1 MSLDDHKRDF
11 SSNARL
17 PGISAL
23 AVVIGLLSTLAA
35 FVLLNLIRL
44 FTNLFFFGSFS
55 FVDRSPALN
64 TLGPWVVLIPIA
76 GGLIVGLMARYGSD
90 KIRGHGIPEAI
101 EAILFGKSRMSPK
114 VAILKPLS
122 SGIVI
127 GSGGPFGA
135 EGPIIMTGGAL
146 GSLLAQCFKVTA
158 AERKTLLVAGAAAGM
173 TAVFG
178 TPVAAVLLAVEL
190 LLFEWRPRSFLPV
203 AVACAVAGF
212 ARAVFFGTA
221 PLFPLQTAEP
231 SAMSLVSCAVA
242 GVLSGALASGLSA
255 ALYKV
260 EDLFARL
267 PIHWMWWPALGGIV
281 VGIGGFVEPRALGV
295 GYDVIGDL
303 LHQHIA
309 LQFAVALLVVK
320 AVMWVIALGSGTSGG
335 VLAPLLMLGAGLG
348 VVLGHVLPGGEPSLW
363 PLVCMAATLGATLG
377 APLTAIVFAFG
388 LTHDANALLP
398 LLAATL
404 VAHGFATVVMKR
416 SIMTE
421 KIARRGYHIY
431 REYGVDPLERH
442 YVDEVMSRTV
452 EAIDAHVTV
461 RDALATYFGTNQTR
475 RAYPV
480 ISNEAVLG
488 VIDRAALERIRELST
503 RTVATATTATSNI
516 AIANGASNGA
526 TTDTLPDP
534 LDTRIGD
541 LLQDAPPVAL
551 PHETCR
557 LVATRLAVH
566 GLERLPVV
574 ADRKSLRLIGIVS
587 RSDLIKPSL
596 GHFEEEQK
604 RERFRRIGFWSNAG
618 KQTLAA
624 AQKETPSH
632 S

>member
-1 MSLDDHKRDF
+1 MTHDTHKRDF

-17 PGISAL
+17 PGIAVL
-23 AVVIGLLSTLAA
+23 AAGIGALSTLAA
-35 FVLLNLIRL
+35 FVLLGLIHL
-44 FTNLFFFGSFS
+44 FTNLFFFGAFS
-55 FVDRSPALN
+55 FADRSPAHN
-64 TLGPWVVLIPIA
+64 TLGAWVILIPVA
-76 GGLIVGLMARYGSD
+76 GGLIVGVMARYGSE

-114 VAILKPLS
+114 VAVLKPLS

-146 GSLLAQCFKVTA
+146 GSLIAQCVKVTS

-203 AVACAVAGF
+203 ALACAVAGF
-212 ARAVFFGTA
+212 ARAAFFGTG
-221 PLFPLQTAEP
+221 PLFPLETAAP
-231 SAMSLVSCAVA
+231 DVLSLVSCVIA
-242 GVLSGALASGLSA
+242 GLLSGALASGLSA
-255 ALYKV
+255 ALYKT
-260 EDLFARL
+260 EDLFGKL
-267 PIHWMWWPALGGIV
+267 PIHWMWWPALGGLV
-281 VGIGGFVEPRALGV
+281 VGIGGFIEPRALGV

-303 LHQHIA
+303 LHQHIV
-309 LQFAVALLVVK
+309 LQIAVTILLVK
-320 AVMWVIALGSGTSGG
+320 AIIWVVALGSGTSGG

-348 VVLGHVLPGGEPSLW
+348 TVLSHVLPGGEPALW

-388 LTHDANALLP
+388 LTHDSNALLP

-404 VAHGFATVVMKR
+404 VAHGFATVVMRR

-442 YVDEVMSRTV
+442 YVDEVMSSSV
-452 EAIDAHVTV
+452 ETIDADLSVQ
-461 RDALATYFGTNQTR
+461 DALVTFFGATQTH
-475 RAYPV
+475 RAYP
-480 ISNEAVLG
+480 AVSG
-488 VIDRAALERIRELST
+488 GAVAGMVDRGALERFRDDK
-503 RTVATATTATSNI
+503 TSRS
-516 AIANGASNGA
+516 ADA
-526 TTDTLPDP
+526 
-534 LDTRIGD
+534 RIVD
-541 LLQDAPPVAL
+541 VLRDNPPVVAL
-551 PHETCR
+551 PGETCR

-574 ADRKSLRLIGIVS
+574 ADRESLRLIGIVS
-587 RSDLIKPSL
+587 RSDLVKPSL
-596 GHFEEEQK
+596 AHFEDEHK
-604 RERFRRIGFWSNAG
+604 KERFRRVTFSRSTKRFPPVRPAG
-618 KQTLAA
+618 
-624 AQKETPSH
+624 
-632 S
+632 

>member
-1 MSLDDHKRDF
+1 MNAPHKRDF
-11 SSNARL
+11 STNERL
-17 PGISAL
+17 PRIALLAAGIG
-23 AVVIGLLSTLAA
+23 VLSTLAA
-35 FVLLNLIRL
+35 FVLLSLIRL
-44 FTNLFFFGSFS
+44 FTNLFFFQQISFA
-55 FVDRSPALN
+55 DRSPALN
-64 TLGPWVVLIPIA
+64 TLGAWVIVVPVI
-76 GGLIVGLMARYGSD
+76 GGLIVGLMARFGSE

-122 SGIVI
+122 SGVVI

-146 GSLLAQCFKVTA
+146 GSLIAQCVHVSA

-203 AVACAVAGF
+203 ALACAVAGF
-212 ARAVFFGTA
+212 ARAVFFGVG
-221 PLFPLQTAEP
+221 PLFPLTTASP
-231 SAMSLVSCAVA
+231 TPVALLSCIVA
-242 GVLSGALASGLSA
+242 GLLSGVLACGLSA
-255 ALYKV
+255 ALYRV
-260 EDLFARL
+260 EDTFAKL
-267 PIHWMWWPALGGIV
+267 PVHWMWWPALGAIV
-281 VGIGGFVEPRALGV
+281 IGIGGWLEPRALGV

-309 LQFAVALLVVK
+309 LKVALALLVVK

-348 VVLGHVLPGGEPSLW
+348 TVLSPVLPGGDPTLW

-442 YVDEVMSRTV
+442 DVAEVMTS
-452 EAIDAHVTV
+452 A
-461 RDALATYFGTNQTR
+461 DALVAINGATTLDVVESQYFGVTQTH

-480 ISNEAVLG
+480 VQNGRLLG
-488 VIDRAALERIRELST
+488 VIDRATLDAQRAHAGPGAVLASVFAEH
-503 RTVATATTATSNI
+503 VP
-516 AIANGASNGA
+516 AIAQA
-526 TTDTLPDP
+526 
-534 LDTRIGD
+534 
-541 LLQDAPPVAL
+541 
-551 PHETCR
+551 HETCR
-557 LVATRLAVH
+557 VVASRLAML

-574 ADRKSLRLIGIVS
+574 DDPQSLRIVGIVS
-587 RSDLIKPSL
+587 RSDLIKPAL
-596 GHFEEEQK
+596 QHFDDEQK
-604 RERFRRIGFWSNAG
+604 RERFRPVVPVNLCDASARKAG
-618 KQTLAA
+618 
-624 AQKETPSH
+624 
-632 S
+632 

>member
-1 MSLDDHKRDF
+1 MSDNSHKRDF

-23 AVVIGLLSTLAA
+23 AAGIGLLSTLAA
-35 FVLLNLIRL
+35 FVLLSLIHL

-55 FVDRSPALN
+55 FADRSPSTN
-64 TLGPWVVLIPIA
+64 TLGAWVIVIPVV
-76 GGLIVGLMARYGSD
+76 GGLIVGMMARFGSE

-114 VAILKPLS
+114 VAVLKPLS

-146 GSLLAQCFKVTA
+146 GSLIAQCVKVTS

-203 AVACAVAGF
+203 ALACAVAGF
-212 ARAVFFGTA
+212 ARAIFFGTD
-221 PLFPLQTAEP
+221 PLFALQTAP
-231 SAMSLVSCAVA
+231 PTAISLFSCVIA
-242 GVLSGALASGLSA
+242 GLLSGALASGLSA
-255 ALYKV
+255 ALYKT
-260 EDLFARL
+260 EDLFHKL
-267 PIHWMWWPALGGIV
+267 PLHWMWWPAIGGLA
-281 VGIGGFVEPRALGV
+281 VGIGGFIEPRALGV

-309 LQFAVALLVVK
+309 LQVAVAILVVK
-320 AVMWVIALGSGTSGG
+320 AVIWVIALGSGTSGG

-348 VVLGHVLPGGEPSLW
+348 TVLGHVLPGNEPALW

-388 LTHDANALLP
+388 LTHDSNALLP

-442 YVDEVMSRTV
+442 YVDEVMTQKVDSV
-452 EAIDAHVTV
+452 SGALSV
-461 RDALATYFGTNQTR
+461 RDALTEYFGATQKR
-475 RAYPV
+475 RAFPV
-480 ISNEAVLG
+480 VRANGAVLG
-488 VIDRAALERIRELST
+488 IVDRAMLDAVREG
-503 RTVATATTATSNI
+503 TTPHT
-516 AIANGASNGA
+516 
-526 TTDTLPDP
+526 
-534 LDTRIGD
+534 LDTPLAEVLKD
-541 LLQDAPPVAL
+541 LSLVVAL
-551 PHETCR
+551 PDETCR

-566 GLERLPVV
+566 DLERLPVV
-574 ADRKSLRLIGIVS
+574 VDRDSMQLLGVVS
-587 RSDLIKPSL
+587 RSDLVKPSVA
-596 GHFEEEQK
+596 HFEEEHK
-604 RERFRRIGFWSNAG
+604 RERFRRLSFTSG
-618 KQTLAA
+618 K
-624 AQKETPSH
+624 KHFPPVRNSRPH
-632 S
+632 G

>member
-1 MSLDDHKRDF
+1 MNAPHKRDF
-11 SSNARL
+11 ATNDRL
-17 PGISAL
+17 PRIAL
-23 AVVIGLLSTLAA
+23 LAACIGVLSTLAA
-35 FVLLNLIRL
+35 FVLLSLIHL
-44 FTNLFFFGSFS
+44 FTNLFFFQQFS
-55 FVDRSPALN
+55 FADRSPAGN
-64 TLGPWVVLIPIA
+64 TLGAWVIA
-76 GGLIVGLMARYGSD
+76 VPVIGGLIVGMMARFGSE

-122 SGIVI
+122 SGVVI

-146 GSLLAQCFKVTA
+146 GSLVAQCVKVTA

-203 AVACAVAGF
+203 ALACAVAGF
-212 ARAVFFGTA
+212 ARAVLFGVE
-221 PLFPLQTAEP
+221 PLFPLTTAAP
-231 SAMSLVSCAVA
+231 SPVALVSCVVA
-242 GVLSGALASGLSA
+242 GLLSGALACGLSA
-255 ALYKV
+255 ALYRV
-260 EDLFARL
+260 EDAFAKL
-267 PIHWMWWPALGGIV
+267 PVHWMWWPALGAVAIG
-281 VGIGGFVEPRALGV
+281 VGGWLEPRALGV

-309 LQFAVALLVVK
+309 LRIALALLVVK
-320 AVMWVIALGSGTSGG
+320 ALMWVIALGSGTSGG

-348 VVLGHVLPGGEPSLW
+348 TVLSPVLPGGDPALW

-388 LTHDANALLP
+388 LTHDTNALLP

-442 YVDEVMSRTV
+442 DVAEVMTRAASIVT
-452 EAIDAHVTV
+452 IDADTPLAEV
-461 RDALATYFGTNQTR
+461 DATFFGARQTH

-480 ISNEAVLG
+480 VKDGRLLG
-488 VIDRAALERIRELST
+488 VVDRALLDAQRATFSPDT
-503 RTVATATTATSNI
+503 PVARVLAGHAP
-516 AIANGASNGA
+516 AIALA
-526 TTDTLPDP
+526 
-534 LDTRIGD
+534 
-541 LLQDAPPVAL
+541 
-551 PHETCR
+551 HETCR
-557 LVATRLAVH
+557 LVATRLAVL

-574 ADRKSLRLIGIVS
+574 DDAQSLRMTGLVS
-587 RSDLIKPSL
+587 RSDLIKPAL
-596 GHFEEEQK
+596 QHFDEEHK
-604 RERFRRIGFWSNAG
+604 RERFRPIAPANARRSLG
-618 KQTLAA
+618 AA
-624 AQKETPSH
+624 RKTG
-632 S
+632 

>member
-1 MSLDDHKRDF
+1 MNASHKRDF
-11 SSNARL
+11 ATNDRL
-17 PGISAL
+17 PRIALLAAGIG
-23 AVVIGLLSTLAA
+23 VLSTLAA
-35 FVLLNLIRL
+35 FVLLSLIHL
-44 FTNLFFFGSFS
+44 FTNLFFFQRFS
-55 FVDRSPALN
+55 FVDRSPAGN
-64 TLGPWVVLIPIA
+64 TLGAWVIVVPVI
-76 GGLIVGLMARYGSD
+76 GGLIVGLIARFGSD

-146 GSLLAQCFKVTA
+146 GSLIAQCVNVTA

-203 AVACAVAGF
+203 ALACAVAGF
-212 ARAVFFGTA
+212 ARIVLFGA
-221 PLFPLQTAEP
+221 GPLFPLTTAAP
-231 SAMSLVSCAVA
+231 SPVALGSCIVA
-242 GVLSGALASGLSA
+242 GLLSGALACGLSVS
-255 ALYKV
+255 LYRV
-260 EDLFARL
+260 EDWFGKL
-267 PIHWMWWPALGGIV
+267 PVHWMWWPAIGAVAI
-281 VGIGGFVEPRALGV
+281 GIGGWLEPRALGV

-303 LHQHIA
+303 LHGHIA
-309 LQFAVALLVVK
+309 LRIALALLLTK

-348 VVLGHVLPGGEPSLW
+348 TVLAPALPGGDPALW

-398 LLAATL
+398 LLTATL
-404 VAHGFATVVMKR
+404 VAHGFATVAMKR

-442 YVDEVMSRTV
+442 DVAEVMTRA
-452 EAIDAHVTV
+452 EAVSTIDA
-461 RDALATYFGTNQTR
+461 ALPAADVVARYFGARQTH

-480 ISNEAVLG
+480 VRDGRLLG
-488 VIDRAALERIRELST
+488 IVDRALLDAPHAADARIADL
-503 RTVATATTATSNI
+503 
-516 AIANGASNGA
+516 
-526 TTDTLPDP
+526 LPD
-534 LDTRIGD
+534 G
-541 LLQDAPPVAL
+541 PPNVAL
-551 PHETCR
+551 AHETCR
-557 LVATRLAVH
+557 VVATRVAVL
-566 GLERLPVV
+566 GIERLPVV
-574 ADRKSLRLIGIVS
+574 DSAQSLRIVGIVS
-587 RSDLIKPSL
+587 RSDLIKPAL
-596 GHFEEEQK
+596 QHFDDEHK
-604 RERFRRIGFWSNAG
+604 RERFRPIVPANARRNAG
-618 KQTLAA
+618 
-624 AQKETPSH
+624 
-632 S
+632 

>member
-1 MSLDDHKRDF
+1 MNAPHKRDF
-11 SSNARL
+11 STNERL
-17 PGISAL
+17 PRIALLAAGIG
-23 AVVIGLLSTLAA
+23 VLSTLAA
-35 FVLLNLIRL
+35 FVLLSLIRL
-44 FTNLFFFGSFS
+44 FTNLFFFQQFS
-55 FVDRSPALN
+55 FADRSPALN
-64 TLGPWVVLIPIA
+64 TLGAWVIVVPVI
-76 GGLIVGLMARYGSD
+76 GGLIVGLMARFGSE

-122 SGIVI
+122 SGVVI

-146 GSLLAQCFKVTA
+146 GSLIAQCVHVSA

-203 AVACAVAGF
+203 ALACAVAGF
-212 ARAVFFGTA
+212 ARAVFFGVG
-221 PLFPLQTAEP
+221 PLFPLTTASP
-231 SAMSLVSCAVA
+231 TPVALLSCIVA
-242 GVLSGALASGLSA
+242 GLLSGVLACGLSA
-255 ALYKV
+255 SLYRV
-260 EDLFARL
+260 EDTFAKL
-267 PIHWMWWPALGGIV
+267 PVHWMWWPALGAIAI
-281 VGIGGFVEPRALGV
+281 GIGGWFEPRALGV

-309 LQFAVALLVVK
+309 LKIALALLIVK

-348 VVLGHVLPGGEPSLW
+348 TVLSPVLPGGDPTLW

-442 YVDEVMSRTV
+442 DVAEVMTSADALV
-452 EAIDAHVTV
+452 AIDG
-461 RDALATYFGTNQTR
+461 ATTLDVVESQYFGVKQTH

-480 ISNEAVLG
+480 VQNGRLLG
-488 VIDRAALERIRELST
+488 VIDRATLDAQRAHAGPGAVLASVFAEH
-503 RTVATATTATSNI
+503 VP
-516 AIANGASNGA
+516 AIAQA
-526 TTDTLPDP
+526 
-534 LDTRIGD
+534 
-541 LLQDAPPVAL
+541 
-551 PHETCR
+551 HETCR
-557 LVATRLAVH
+557 VVASRLAML

-574 ADRKSLRLIGIVS
+574 DDPQSLRIVGIVS
-587 RSDLIKPSL
+587 RSDLIKPAL
-596 GHFEEEQK
+596 QHFDDEQK
-604 RERFRRIGFWSNAG
+604 RERFRPVVPVNLRDVSARKAG
-618 KQTLAA
+618 
-624 AQKETPSH
+624 
-632 S
+632 

>member
-1 MSLDDHKRDF
+1 MNAPHKRDF
-11 SSNARL
+11 STNERL
-17 PGISAL
+17 PRIALLAAGIG
-23 AVVIGLLSTLAA
+23 VLSTLAA
-35 FVLLNLIRL
+35 FVLLSLIRL
-44 FTNLFFFGSFS
+44 FTNLFFFQQISFA
-55 FVDRSPALN
+55 DRSPALN
-64 TLGPWVVLIPIA
+64 TLGAWVIVVPVI
-76 GGLIVGLMARYGSD
+76 GGLIVGLMARFGSE

-122 SGIVI
+122 SGVVI

-146 GSLLAQCFKVTA
+146 GSLIAQCVHVSA

-203 AVACAVAGF
+203 ALACAVAGF
-212 ARAVFFGTA
+212 ARAVFFGVG
-221 PLFPLQTAEP
+221 PLFPLTTASP
-231 SAMSLVSCAVA
+231 TPVALLSCIVA
-242 GVLSGALASGLSA
+242 GLLSGVLACGLSA
-255 ALYKV
+255 ALYRV
-260 EDLFARL
+260 EDTFAKL
-267 PIHWMWWPALGGIV
+267 PVHWMWWPALGAIAI
-281 VGIGGFVEPRALGV
+281 GIGGWLEPRALGV

-309 LQFAVALLVVK
+309 LKIALALLVVK

-348 VVLGHVLPGGEPSLW
+348 TVLSPVLPGGNPTLW

-442 YVDEVMSRTV
+442 DVAEVMTS
-452 EAIDAHVTV
+452 A
-461 RDALATYFGTNQTR
+461 DALVAINGATTLDVVESQYFGVTQTH

-480 ISNEAVLG
+480 VQNGRLLG
-488 VIDRAALERIRELST
+488 VIDRATLDAQRAHAGPGAVLASVFAEHVPA
-503 RTVATATTATSNI
+503 VAQA
-516 AIANGASNGA
+516 
-526 TTDTLPDP
+526 
-534 LDTRIGD
+534 
-541 LLQDAPPVAL
+541 
-551 PHETCR
+551 HETCR
-557 LVATRLAVH
+557 MVASRLAML

-574 ADRKSLRLIGIVS
+574 DDPQSLHIVGIVS
-587 RSDLIKPSL
+587 RSDLIKPAL
-596 GHFEEEQK
+596 QHFDDEQK
-604 RERFRRIGFWSNAG
+604 RERFRPVVPVNLRDAG
-618 KQTLAA
+618 ARKAG
-624 AQKETPSH
+624 
-632 S
+632 

>member
-1 MSLDDHKRDF
+1 MNAPHKRDF
-11 SSNARL
+11 STNERL
-17 PGISAL
+17 PRIALLAAGIG
-23 AVVIGLLSTLAA
+23 VLSTLAA
-35 FVLLNLIRL
+35 FVLLSLIHL
-44 FTNLFFFGSFS
+44 FTNLFFFQQFS
-55 FVDRSPALN
+55 FADRSPALN
-64 TLGPWVVLIPIA
+64 TLGAGVIVVPVI
-76 GGLIVGLMARYGSD
+76 GGLIVGLMARFGSE

-122 SGIVI
+122 SGVVI

-146 GSLLAQCFKVTA
+146 GSLIAQCVHVTA

-203 AVACAVAGF
+203 ALACAVAGF
-212 ARAVFFGTA
+212 ARAVFFGA
-221 PLFPLQTAEP
+221 GPLFPLTTASP
-231 SAMSLVSCAVA
+231 TPVALLSCIVA
-242 GVLSGALASGLSA
+242 GLLSGVLACGLSA
-255 ALYKV
+255 ALYRV
-260 EDLFARL
+260 EDAFAKL
-267 PIHWMWWPALGGIV
+267 PVHWMWWPALGAIV
-281 VGIGGFVEPRALGV
+281 IGIGGWLEPRALGV

-309 LQFAVALLVVK
+309 LKIALALLIVK

-348 VVLGHVLPGGEPSLW
+348 TVLSPVLPGGDPALW

-404 VAHGFATVVMKR
+404 VAHGLATVVMKR

-442 YVDEVMSRTV
+442 DVAEVMTSADALV
-452 EAIDAHVTV
+452 AIDGATTL
-461 RDALATYFGTNQTR
+461 DAVESQYFGVKQTH

-480 ISNEAVLG
+480 VQNGRLLGVVDRAMLDTQRAQAGPGAVLASAFA
-488 VIDRAALERIRELST
+488 DRAPA
-503 RTVATATTATSNI
+503 VAQA
-516 AIANGASNGA
+516 
-526 TTDTLPDP
+526 
-534 LDTRIGD
+534 
-541 LLQDAPPVAL
+541 
-551 PHETCR
+551 HETCR
-557 LVATRLAVH
+557 VVASRLAML

-574 ADRKSLRLIGIVS
+574 DDPQSLRLVGIVS
-587 RSDLIKPSL
+587 RSDLIKPAL
-596 GHFEEEQK
+596 QHFDDEQK
-604 RERFRRIGFWSNAG
+604 RERFRPVVPVNLRDASVRKAG
-618 KQTLAA
+618 
-624 AQKETPSH
+624 
-632 S
+632 

>member
-1 MSLDDHKRDF
+1 MSDNSHKRDF
-11 SSNARL
+11 SSNSRL

-23 AVVIGLLSTLAA
+23 AAGIGLLSTLAA
-35 FVLLNLIRL
+35 YVLLSLIHL

-55 FVDRSPALN
+55 FADRSPATN
-64 TLGPWVVLIPIA
+64 TLGAWVIVIPVI
-76 GGLIVGLMARYGSD
+76 GGLIVGMMARFGSE

-114 VAILKPLS
+114 VAVLKPLS

-146 GSLLAQCFKVTA
+146 GSLIAQCVKVTS

-203 AVACAVAGF
+203 ALACAVAGF
-212 ARAVFFGTA
+212 ARAILPTA
-221 PLFPLQTAEP
+221 I
-231 SAMSLVSCAVA
+231 SLVSCVIA
-242 GVLSGALASGLSA
+242 GLLSGALASGLSA
-255 ALYKV
+255 ALYKT
-260 EDLFARL
+260 EDLFHKL
-267 PIHWMWWPALGGIV
+267 PLHWMWWPAIGGLA
-281 VGIGGFVEPRALGV
+281 VGIGGFIEPRALGV

-309 LQFAVALLVVK
+309 LQVAVAILVVK
-320 AVMWVIALGSGTSGG
+320 AVIWVIALGSGTSGG

-348 VVLGHVLPGGEPSLW
+348 TVLGHVLPGNEPALW

-388 LTHDANALLP
+388 LTHDSNALLP

-442 YVDEVMSRTV
+442 YVDEVMTQKVDS
-452 EAIDAHVTV
+452 IDGTLSV
-461 RDALATYFGTNQTR
+461 RDALAEYFGATQKR

-480 ISNEAVLG
+480 VRANGAVLG
-488 VIDRAALERIRELST
+488 IVDRAMLDAVREGATPHTLDTALADVL
-503 RTVATATTATSNI
+503 
-516 AIANGASNGA
+516 NGAS
-526 TTDTLPDP
+526 PV
-534 LDTRIGD
+534 
-541 LLQDAPPVAL
+541 VAL
-551 PHETCR
+551 PDETCR

-566 GLERLPVV
+566 DLERLPVV
-574 ADRKSLRLIGIVS
+574 VDRDSMQLLGVVS
-587 RSDLIKPSL
+587 RSDLVKPSVA
-596 GHFEEEQK
+596 HFEEEHK
-604 RERFRRIGFWSNAG
+604 RERFRRLSFTSG
-618 KQTLAA
+618 KKHFPPVRKTR
-624 AQKETPSH
+624 TH
-632 S
+632 G

>member
-1 MSLDDHKRDF
+1 MNAPHKRDF
-11 SSNARL
+11 STNERL
-17 PGISAL
+17 PRIAL
-23 AVVIGLLSTLAA
+23 LAAGIGLLSTLAA
-35 FVLLNLIRL
+35 FVLLSLIHL
-44 FTNLFFFGSFS
+44 FTNLFFFQQFS
-55 FVDRSPALN
+55 FTERSPAN
-64 TLGPWVVLIPIA
+64 HTLGAWVIVVPVI
-76 GGLIVGLMARYGSD
+76 GGLIVGLMARFGSE

-122 SGIVI
+122 SGVVI

-146 GSLLAQCFKVTA
+146 GSLIAQCVHVTA

-203 AVACAVAGF
+203 ALACAVAGF
-212 ARAVFFGTA
+212 ARAVFFGVE
-221 PLFPLQTAEP
+221 PLFPLTTASP
-231 SAMSLVSCAVA
+231 TPVALLSCIVA
-242 GVLSGALASGLSA
+242 GLLSGMLACGLSA
-255 ALYKV
+255 ALYRV
-260 EDLFARL
+260 EDTFAKL
-267 PIHWMWWPALGGIV
+267 PVHWMWWPALGAV
-281 VGIGGFVEPRALGV
+281 VIGIGGWLEPRALGV

-309 LQFAVALLVVK
+309 LKIALALLIVK

-348 VVLGHVLPGGEPSLW
+348 TVLSPVLPGGDPALW

-404 VAHGFATVVMKR
+404 VAHGFATIVMKR

-442 YVDEVMSRTV
+442 YVDEVMSRDV
-452 EAIDAHVTV
+452 EAIDAATTV
-461 RDALATYFGTNQTR
+461 GDALATYFGSTQTR
-475 RAYPV
+475 RAWPV
-480 ISNEAVLG
+480 VSAGSVVG
-488 VIDRAALERIRELST
+488 VVDRAILDAVSEDAKHMTL
-503 RTVATATTATSNI
+503 RTLFSQRA
-516 AIANGASNGA
+516 
-526 TTDTLPDP
+526 PD
-534 LDTRIGD
+534 
-541 LLQDAPPVAL
+541 VAL
-551 PHETCR
+551 AEETCR
-557 LVATRLAVH
+557 QIATRLAIH
-566 GLERLPVV
+566 SLERLPVV
-574 ADRKSLRLIGIVS
+574 SDRASMRLIGIVS
-587 RSDLIKPSL
+587 RSDLVKPAL
-596 GHFEEEQK
+596 AHFDEEHK
-604 RERFRRIGFWSNAG
+604 RERFRKIKPRIG
-618 KQTLAA
+618 KQ
-624 AQKETPSH
+624 KFPPVRS

>member
-1 MSLDDHKRDF
+1 MHSDDSHKRDF
-11 SSNARL
+11 STNARL

-23 AVVIGLLSTLAA
+23 AAVIGALATLAA
-35 FVLLNLIRL
+35 FVLLSLIHG
-44 FTNLFFFGSFS
+44 FTNLFFFGQLSFA
-55 FVDRSPALN
+55 DRSPALN
-64 TLGPWVVLIPIA
+64 TLGAWVIVVPVV
-76 GGLIVGLMARYGSD
+76 GGLIVGMMARFGSE

-114 VAILKPLS
+114 VAVLKPLS

-146 GSLLAQCFKVTA
+146 GSLVAQCVRVTS

-203 AVACAVAGF
+203 ALACAVAGF
-212 ARAVFFGTA
+212 TRAVFFGTA
-221 PLFPLQTAEP
+221 PLFALQTSP
-231 SAMSLVSCAVA
+231 PQAVA
-242 GVLSGALASGLSA
+242 LFSCVIAGLLSGALASGLSA

-260 EDLFARL
+260 EDLFGRL
-267 PIHWMWWPALGGIV
+267 PLHWSWWPAIGGLV
-281 VGIGGFVEPRALGV
+281 VGIGGFIEPRALGV

-303 LHQHIA
+303 LHQHIVV
-309 LQFAVALLVVK
+309 QVAVALLVVK
-320 AVMWVIALGSGTSGG
+320 AIMWVVALGSGTSGG

-348 VVLGHVLPGGEPSLW
+348 TVLGHVLPGNEPALW

-442 YVDEVMSRTV
+442 YADEVMTRDV
-452 EAIDAHVTV
+452 ESIDASLSA
-461 RDALATYFGTNQTR
+461 RDALTHYFGPTQKH
-475 RAYPV
+475 RAWPV
-480 ISNEAVLG
+480 VRDGVVLG
-488 VIDRAALERIRELST
+488 VVDRAALDALHAGG
-503 RTVATATTATSNI
+503 VD
-516 AIANGASNGA
+516 GALDQALDQPLGKLLA
-526 TTDTLPDP
+526 RRVPD
-534 LDTRIGD
+534 
-541 LLQDAPPVAL
+541 VAL
-551 PHETCR
+551 PEETCR
-557 LVATRLAVH
+557 QIATRLAVH
-566 GLERLPVV
+566 GLERMPVV
-574 ADRKSLRLIGIVS
+574 SDRQSMRLVGIVS
-587 RSDLIKPSL
+587 RSDFVKLSL
-596 GHFEEEQK
+596 SHFEEETK
-604 RERFRRIGFWSNAG
+604 KERFRRIAIGNPKRRFPPVRKAG
-618 KQTLAA
+618 
-624 AQKETPSH
+624 
-632 S
+632 

>member
-1 MSLDDHKRDF
+1 MNAPHKRDF
-11 SSNARL
+11 ATNDRL
-17 PGISAL
+17 PRIAL
-23 AVVIGLLSTLAA
+23 LAACIGVLSTLAA
-35 FVLLNLIRL
+35 FVLLSLIHL
-44 FTNLFFFGSFS
+44 FTNLFFFQQFS
-55 FVDRSPALN
+55 FADRSPAGN
-64 TLGPWVVLIPIA
+64 TLGAWVIA
-76 GGLIVGLMARYGSD
+76 VPVIGGLIVGMMARFGSE

-122 SGIVI
+122 SGVVI

-135 EGPIIMTGGAL
+135 EGPIIMTGG
-146 GSLLAQCFKVTA
+146 SLVAQCVKVTA

-203 AVACAVAGF
+203 ALACAVAGF
-212 ARAVFFGTA
+212 ARAVLFGVE
-221 PLFPLQTAEP
+221 PLFPLTTAAP
-231 SAMSLVSCAVA
+231 SPVALVSCVVA
-242 GVLSGALASGLSA
+242 GLLSGALACGLSA
-255 ALYKV
+255 ALYRV
-260 EDLFARL
+260 EDAFAKL
-267 PIHWMWWPALGGIV
+267 PVHWMWWPALGAVAIG
-281 VGIGGFVEPRALGV
+281 VGGWLEPRALGV

-309 LQFAVALLVVK
+309 LRIALALLVVK

-348 VVLGHVLPGGEPSLW
+348 AVLSPVLPGGDPALW

-388 LTHDANALLP
+388 LTHDTNALLP

-442 YVDEVMSRTV
+442 DVAEVMTRAASIVT
-452 EAIDAHVTV
+452 IDADTPLAEV
-461 RDALATYFGTNQTR
+461 DATFFGARQTH

-480 ISNEAVLG
+480 VKDGRLLG
-488 VIDRAALERIRELST
+488 VVDRALLDAQRAT
-503 RTVATATTATSNI
+503 FAPDTPVARVLAGHAP
-516 AIANGASNGA
+516 AIALA
-526 TTDTLPDP
+526 
-534 LDTRIGD
+534 
-541 LLQDAPPVAL
+541 
-551 PHETCR
+551 HETCR
-557 LVATRLAVH
+557 LVATRLAVL

-574 ADRKSLRLIGIVS
+574 DDAQSLRMTGLVS
-587 RSDLIKPSL
+587 RSDLIKPAL
-596 GHFEEEQK
+596 QHFDEEHK
-604 RERFRRIGFWSNAG
+604 RERFRPIVPANARRG
-618 KQTLAA
+618 LGAA
-624 AQKETPSH
+624 RKTG
-632 S
+632 

>member
-1 MSLDDHKRDF
+1 MHSDDSHKRDF
-11 SSNARL
+11 STNARL

-23 AVVIGLLSTLAA
+23 AAVIGALATLAA
-35 FVLLNLIRL
+35 FVLLSLIHG
-44 FTNLFFFGSFS
+44 FTNLFFFGQLSFA
-55 FVDRSPALN
+55 DRSPALN
-64 TLGPWVVLIPIA
+64 TLGAWVIVVPVV
-76 GGLIVGLMARYGSD
+76 GGLIVGMMARFGSE

-114 VAILKPLS
+114 VAVLKPLS

-146 GSLLAQCFKVTA
+146 GSLVAQCVRVTS

-203 AVACAVAGF
+203 ALACAVAGF
-212 ARAVFFGTA
+212 TRVVFFGTE
-221 PLFPLQTAEP
+221 PLFALQTSP
-231 SAMSLVSCAVA
+231 PQAVA
-242 GVLSGALASGLSA
+242 LFSCVIAGLLSGALASGLSA

-260 EDLFARL
+260 EDLFGRL
-267 PIHWMWWPALGGIV
+267 PLHWSWWPAIGGLV
-281 VGIGGFVEPRALGV
+281 VGIGGFIEPRALGV

-303 LHQHIA
+303 LHQHIVV
-309 LQFAVALLVVK
+309 QVAVALLVVK
-320 AVMWVIALGSGTSGG
+320 AIMWVVALGSGTSGG

-348 VVLGHVLPGGEPSLW
+348 TVLGHVLPGNEPALW

-442 YVDEVMSRTV
+442 YADEVMTRDV
-452 EAIDAHVTV
+452 ESIDASLSA
-461 RDALATYFGTNQTR
+461 RDALTHYFGPTQKH
-475 RAYPV
+475 RAWPV
-480 ISNEAVLG
+480 VRDGVVLG
-488 VIDRAALERIRELST
+488 VVDRAALDALHAGG
-503 RTVATATTATSNI
+503 VD
-516 AIANGASNGA
+516 GALDQALDQPLGKLLA
-526 TTDTLPDP
+526 RRVPD
-534 LDTRIGD
+534 
-541 LLQDAPPVAL
+541 VAL
-551 PHETCR
+551 PEETCR
-557 LVATRLAVH
+557 QIATRLAVH
-566 GLERLPVV
+566 GLERMPVV
-574 ADRKSLRLIGIVS
+574 SDRQSMRLVGIVS
-587 RSDLIKPSL
+587 RSDFVKLSL
-596 GHFEEEQK
+596 SHFEEETK
-604 RERFRRIGFWSNAG
+604 KERFRRIAIGNPKRRFPPVRKAG
-618 KQTLAA
+618 
-624 AQKETPSH
+624 
-632 S
+632 

>member
-1 MSLDDHKRDF
+1 MNAPHKRDF
-11 SSNARL
+11 STNERL
-17 PGISAL
+17 PRIALLAAGIG
-23 AVVIGLLSTLAA
+23 VLSTLAA
-35 FVLLNLIRL
+35 FVLLSLIRL
-44 FTNLFFFGSFS
+44 FTNLFFFQQFS
-55 FVDRSPALN
+55 FADRSPALN
-64 TLGPWVVLIPIA
+64 TLGAWVIVVPVI
-76 GGLIVGLMARYGSD
+76 GGLIVGLMARFGSE

-122 SGIVI
+122 SGVVI

-146 GSLLAQCFKVTA
+146 GSLIAQCVHVSA

-203 AVACAVAGF
+203 ALACAVAGF
-212 ARAVFFGTA
+212 ARAVFFGVG
-221 PLFPLQTAEP
+221 PLFPLTTASP
-231 SAMSLVSCAVA
+231 TPVALLSCIVA
-242 GVLSGALASGLSA
+242 GLLSGVLACGLSA
-255 ALYKV
+255 ALYRV
-260 EDLFARL
+260 EDTFAKL
-267 PIHWMWWPALGGIV
+267 PVHWMWWPALGAIAI
-281 VGIGGFVEPRALGV
+281 GIGGWLEPRALGV

-309 LQFAVALLVVK
+309 LKIALALLIVK

-348 VVLGHVLPGGEPSLW
+348 TVLSPVLPGGDPTLW

-442 YVDEVMSRTV
+442 DVAEVMTSADALV
-452 EAIDAHVTV
+452 AIDG
-461 RDALATYFGTNQTR
+461 ATPLDVVESQYFGVTQTH

-480 ISNEAVLG
+480 VRNGRLLG
-488 VIDRAALERIRELST
+488 VIDRATLDAQRAHAGPGAVLASVFAEHVPA
-503 RTVATATTATSNI
+503 VAQA
-516 AIANGASNGA
+516 
-526 TTDTLPDP
+526 
-534 LDTRIGD
+534 
-541 LLQDAPPVAL
+541 
-551 PHETCR
+551 HETCR
-557 LVATRLAVH
+557 VVASRLAML

-574 ADRKSLRLIGIVS
+574 DDPQSLRIVGIVS
-587 RSDLIKPSL
+587 RSDLIKPAL
-596 GHFEEEQK
+596 QHFDDEQK
-604 RERFRRIGFWSNAG
+604 RERFRPVVPVNLRDAG
-618 KQTLAA
+618 ARKAG
-624 AQKETPSH
+624 
-632 S
+632 

>member
-1 MSLDDHKRDF
+1 VSQHDTHKRDF
-11 SSNARL
+11 AINARL
-17 PGISAL
+17 PRIAVL
-23 AVVIGLLSTLAA
+23 AAAIGAIATLAA
-35 FVLLNLIRL
+35 VALLGLIHL
-44 FTNLFFFGSFS
+44 FTNLFFFGTVSFAE
-55 FVDRSPALN
+55 RSPAHN
-64 TLGPWVVLIPIA
+64 TLGLWVIAVPVA
-76 GGLIVGLMARYGSD
+76 GGLIVGLMARYGSE

-135 EGPIIMTGGAL
+135 EGPIIMTGGAI
-146 GSLLAQCFKVTA
+146 GSLIAQCVKVTD

-203 AVACAVAGF
+203 ALACAVAGF
-212 ARAVFFGTA
+212 ARAAFFGA
-221 PLFPLQTAEP
+221 GPLFPLETAP
-231 SAMSLVSCAVA
+231 PGALALFSCVIA
-242 GVLSGALASGLSA
+242 GLLSGALASALSA

-260 EDLFARL
+260 EDLFGKL
-267 PIHWMWWPALGGIV
+267 PLHWMWWPALGGIV
-281 VGIGGFVEPRALGV
+281 VGIGGYIEPRALGV

-309 LQFAVALLVVK
+309 VQVAVALLVVK

-348 VVLGHVLPGGEPSLW
+348 VVLGHVLPGNEPLLW

-377 APLTAIVFAFG
+377 APLTAIVFSFG
-388 LTHDANALLP
+388 LTHDSNALLP
-398 LLAATL
+398 LLTATL
-404 VAHGFATVVMKR
+404 IAHGFATVVMRR

-452 EAIDAHVTV
+452 QTIDA
-461 RDALATYFGTNQTR
+461 ALPAREALDQFFGTTQVH
-475 RAYPV
+475 RAYPLVCEGVV
-480 ISNEAVLG
+480 IGMA
-488 VIDRAALERIRELST
+488 DRASLLAACGGAGHAN
-503 RTVATATTATSNI
+503 AT
-516 AIANGASNGA
+516 
-526 TTDTLPDP
+526 
-534 LDTRIGD
+534 
-541 LLQDAPPVAL
+541 PVFAL
-551 PHETCR
+551 PNETCR

-566 GLERLPVV
+566 NLERLPVV
-574 ADRKSLRLIGIVS
+574 ADAQSMRLIGIVS
-587 RSDLIKPSL
+587 RSDLVKPSL
-596 GHFEEEQK
+596 AHFDEEHRRK
-604 RERFRRIGFWSNAG
+604 RFRRIAPRIGKRRFPPVHRAG
-618 KQTLAA
+618 
-624 AQKETPSH
+624 
-632 S
+632 